1 MSIRI
6 VTDSNCD
13 LPESL
18 IAAHKVSVVPLQVN
32 IGGESFLDGIE
43 LTRSDFY
50 ESLPQYESFPT
61 TSVPSPG
68 QFRDMY
74 NSLATDG
81 ATEILSI
88 HIAVSLSAVVN
99 SARLGA
105 EQADLP
111 VRVVDSGQLTLGT
124 GLIVL
129 AAAEAAAQGKPM
141 DEIVAD
147 LERRAARTHSFAAL
161 DTVEFLRR
169 SGRLNRFQFS
179 LASVLRIKPLLKM
192 HRGEM
197 AMERVRTRRRAIERL
212 IELVSELGTLEQLG
226 LVHTHAAD
234 RAEQLRQQAIHL
246 FPHAGEVLMVEVT
259 PVIGAH
265 VGPGGLGFVAISAQ
279 NGPDPSD
286 LVTARKESVE

>member
-18 IAAHKVSVVPLQVN
+18 IATHKIGVVPLQVN
-32 IGGESFLDGIE
+32 IGGKSFLDGVE
-43 LTRSDFY
+43 LARSEFY
-50 ESLPQYESFPT
+50 DNLPQYQSFPT

-74 NSLATDG
+74 NSLAAAG

-105 EQADLP
+105 EQADVP
-111 VRVVDSGQLTLGT
+111 VRVLDSGQLTLGT
-124 GLIVL
+124 GLL
-129 AAAEAAAQGKPM
+129 ALEAAGAAAQGHSM
-141 DEIVAD
+141 DEIVF
-147 LERRAARTHSFAAL
+147 LVESKAARTHSFAAL
-161 DTVEFLRR
+161 DTLEFLRR
-169 SGRLNRFQFS
+169 SGRLSRLQSS

-192 HRGEM
+192 HCGEM
-197 AMERVRTRRRAIERL
+197 GMERVRTRRRAVERL
-212 IELVSELGTLEQLG
+212 IELVTELGPLEHLA
-226 LVHTHAAD
+226 LVHTHAAE
-234 RAEQLRQQAIHL
+234 RAEALRQKAIHL
-246 FPHAGEVLMVEVT
+246 FPNPADVLSAEVT

-265 VGPGGLGFVAISAQ
+265 VGPGSVGLVAIA
-279 NGPDPSD
+279 
-286 LVTARKESVE
+286 A